1 MRRELEKVV
10 RAGAA
15 GFVVLAACLL
25 NVPEARAQVASGYSE
40 YYIPGR
46 EDAMSLA
53 LRSYNPGS
61 PPATNDTHAV
71 IAITAWAD
79 NVTVYYDHWE
89 DGMDFDP
96 NNPGTADETF
106 TLLTA
111 GTLLTLDDST
121 GGMPIPRVAANVY
134 YDGGDRLYIAGG
146 TVTVTRAS
154 WLEDRGQ
161 QIQAVAWE
169 IYPVKPQLTTYVAP
183 FGENLFPGFADF
195 ERSFALIQAT
205 ANGTTFRVDLDG
217 NGTWDRLD
225 QNFDGDTVDA
235 GDTDT
240 ISLSAGETFFLGNV
254 PVSPSPGVP
263 RGARGT
269 VNSGTR
275 IEGTATLQVKFVV
288 GDLDAN
294 YETRG
299 LSAFPRGYW
308 TREYYVP
315 VGQAANTLRTT
326 ITDLFLY
333 NPHATTLTVNWESQA
348 ASGSFT
354 IAAGATVSY
363 RAAPGTG
370 GALPTN
376 GALYLRGSDVFWGV
390 SAIDS
395 TGQVNEWAYSLLPS
409 SLLYSEH
416 FLGWAPGG
424 QPNEGGVD
432 GDGVV
437 GNDSGVFLTVV
448 QDNTRV
454 FVDTNRDGTPDQT
467 YTLNRLQSQ
476 YITDPADGDLSGAHF
491 WATGL
496 FTMAFGQNPDTA
508 PTQANSGDLG
518 YVAIPGT
525 DFVSLVL
532 TVDKTA
538 DPEVVPTTSGSST
551 TFTIDVDSQEYNVD
565 AVSILDTLPPNW
577 AFVADSAVITL
588 PNLTTISGAAAN
600 PQRVITYADR
610 FNTVAYN
617 NNDSTPSGTAWST
630 NWDEAN
636 DDAAAATGRIRIATD
651 TGVTPNASALRMYG
665 PTGAGRY
672 VARMASLSGSGA
684 VLRFKYRRHNVEAA
698 DTASVEICANATAG
712 TDITCSTA
720 WTTLTTLQGSGTD
733 LIDVA
738 YVPASFNLAPAF
750 ITTTFA
756 VRVTSNISA
765 DMGAES
771 IWIDDLEIETAGTGL
786 SGPILRWPSSQL
798 GGMAQNQ
805 RIRITFDAETT
816 AVLPA
821 GTLSKNDVRTT
832 GTRTVGVGAT
842 QTFNATD
849 FAYVASGDLQIEKT
863 SNAAVP
869 LYPGDSFRYSVTV
882 SNQAGAPTQTN
893 VSLYDPIP
901 GGLAYV
907 GGSGSVT
914 CEFPRNVRDTFATAV
929 YTRNDGVDNW
939 SGSWTESDTLGSG
952 ATGGLVWVT
961 TGQLQFRQQNTTSYA
976 DNLASGGYSGN
987 TGTASWTTSWTE
999 FGDDGT
1005 ATGGTIGVDGDQRI
1019 EFRGGTGAGDYIS
1032 RSANVFGARNLDI
1045 QVLFDP
1051 DADLG
1056 ANDDLIIEYSPDGT
1070 NWTTLWTVDGS
1081 TPDNS
1086 VLATNVTW
1094 DSSNS
1099 TIILRFRAEDDIE
1112 SGEEARFDNISIGF
1126 GSVAGSSIR
1135 RSANLATTS
1144 GAELRFDFTPSQ
1156 LEAGDTI
1163 LVEASADGLTFTT
1176 LETIDGA
1183 TSAGSR
1189 SYNLVSPVNY
1199 SSANTTIRFTASAGF
1214 TLSDETFSIDNVD
1227 ISYGASTTFASA
1239 SPPNFLDGSTG
1250 CQISGGGS
1258 LTLTFDVTVSNP
1270 FPTGQ
1275 TSVTN
1280 TATTTSLQFPIQISA
1295 SKTDLVTNPSALSSS
1310 AAGRIWFDTDRDGID
1325 DVGEP
1330 GIANVDVTLKDEFGT
1345 PIATVTT
1352 DSNGRYLFPNVLPK
1366 PCTGSC
1372 PRDPATTAPY
1382 YYVEVSSG
1390 LPGGLSQTCCSGRIL
1405 DNQTRRFYLAAGENR
1420 TGLDMGYTTPAS
1432 TVAFGDTVWVD
1443 ANGNGAQ
1450 NPGEIGLGGVTVQLY
1465 RDANADG
1472 LLQPGT
1478 DTLVATTTTAS
1489 DGSYLFAGITP
1500 TGATYFVAAATPSG
1514 YIATTP
1520 LNQRFTSVT
1529 GSTSYLTA
1537 DFGFQPTSSTT
1548 LYPISDRVWLD
1559 GNGNQTY
1566 EPGSPDFEIGIGGV
1580 TVDLLDASLN
1590 VIGTTTTAADGTF
1603 TFAGLTGGA
1612 ADYTVRIT
1620 DVNGVLAD
1628 FAGTTPYAQN
1638 RQRGEPNLTANIDR
1652 RNASP
1657 CAPAIAP
1664 CPSYGFRP
1672 TRAIGDTLFFDA
1684 DGDGVQDSGEGGI
1697 PSVVVSLYSDA
1708 NGDGVINGADA
1719 VIRTVTTDAAGQY
1732 LFSGLNNGNYIVSV
1746 PLQSGYTYSP
1756 DVFADSDPSA
1766 AGIQRAVPMTGTNVF
1781 TADFGFEP
1789 NTPTSVSGTVWD
1801 DANRSGAGSPEPGE
1815 SGLAGVAV
1823 SLYSDADSDG
1833 IIETGDV
1840 VVATTTTDSSGNY
1853 SFTGVASGTY
1863 VVRIT
1868 DGAGILTSYE
1878 STYEVTG
1885 GRSGPF
1891 NFQEAVNLSGGNASD
1906 VNFGYAVPTPTYASV
1921 VAFDATLAS
1930 GSVVVE
1936 WKTASE
1942 VGTIG
1947 FHVERLDPKTNSW
1960 IRVHDGLLPAI
1971 LTGPQGGSYRLRDA
1985 TAPTRETLTYRLV
1998 ETEASGLTLTYGPFR
2013 VTPERTS
2020 TFTGTFERTARPI
2033 SLETASRLTASAA
2046 ERAVFDIGGE
2056 AQTGVKAKILTV
2068 QTGLHRVEAADIA
2081 QRLGVPLAT
2090 VTSAIASGGL
2100 LLENRGNLVSYLP
2113 EAGNT
2118 ALYFYAEAI
2127 ESPFTAQNATLASLA
2142 PGSVMQ
2148 TGDTPLT
2155 LGRTPATSFTD
2166 KIVLEEDRYPLILI
2180 SSDPAGDLW
2189 AWDYLYAS
2197 DPSLASRVLNVP
2209 VPSPASDMTPILTVR
2224 LRGSSDTPP
2233 AVDHDV
2239 SFSWNGSTLGSVG
2252 WGGFEPFTATFE
2264 LPAQSLKAGDNA
2276 LSLSSRL
2283 VPGAPYDLVYI
2294 DSIELSYRRAYR
2306 ALGNEL
2312 SFTVAPG
2319 ADVTVQ
2325 GFTTNA
2331 IVLLDITDPRRPVPV
2346 WGARLAPAS
2355 DGTFGLRFGNRGASE
2370 RRFLATTLAKAG
2382 KPFQVAAVKAS
2393 SLRSE
2398 TNAADLIV
2406 IAPDF
2411 LAQAASELVSYRQ
2424 RQGRSTL
2431 LVSLESI
2438 YDEFSH
2444 SLSTPYAIRDFLK
2457 FASENW
2463 RRAPRYVTLV
2473 GRGTFDYKGISGTND
2488 SILPTLLTPTP
2499 MGLNASDFS
2508 FLDWGTSAGRNMS
2521 IGRLPVLTSQELKD
2535 YLRKITANESASGAP
2550 ALAVL
2555 LTADNPDASGD
2566 FLAGSE
2572 SVGAYVPLSSP
2583 ASRVYLSYVDASSG
2597 REAIKSALSRGAGIF
2612 NYVGHGGL
2620 DTLAH
2625 ENLFSSADVAAL
2637 TKVPR
2642 LSNFVAITC
2651 SAGNFAIPGYPS
2663 LAEKLVLARDSGSQA
2678 AWTASGLSNNDAGV
2692 RLNQRFFE
2700 RRFVLGERV
2709 LGDLVRQSLQDVE
2722 VKSEVGYVKKIYNI
2736 LGEPVSQLP

>member
-15 GFVVLAACLL
+15 GLMILATCLL
-25 NVPEARAQVASGYSE
+25 SVPEAKAQVASGYAE
-40 YYIPGR
+40 YYVPAS
-46 EDAMSLA
+46 ENTMSLA
-53 LRSYNPGS
+53 LRSLGPTPSN
-61 PPATNDTHAV
+61 NTHAV

-79 NVTVYYDHWE
+79 NTTVYYDHWE
-89 DGMDFDP
+89 DGIDFNP
-96 NNPGTADETF
+96 NNTTTADEVF
-106 TLLTA
+106 TLDT
-111 GTLLTLDDST
+111 GDVLTLDNT
-121 GGMPIPRVAANVY
+121 PAGGIPIPRSAAATY
-134 YDGGDRLYIAGG
+134 YDGGDRIYVAGG
-146 TVTVTRAS
+146 TVTVTRAG
-154 WLEDRGQ
+154 WLQGRGQ
-161 QIQAVAWE
+161 PVQAVAWE
-169 IYPVKPQLTTYVAP
+169 VYPVKPQLTTYIVP
-183 FGENLFPGFADF
+183 FGENLSIAPKNYTDF
-195 ERSFALIQAT
+195 LRTYVLIQAT
-205 ANGTTFRVDLDG
+205 APNTTFQVDLDG
-217 NGTWDRLD
+217 NGTWDTLD
-225 QNFDGDTVDA
+225 LDYDGDTT
-235 GDTDT
+235 GGPDTNT
-240 ISLSAGETFFLGNV
+240 VNLAAGETFFLGNV
-254 PVSPSPGVP
+254 PTNPNPAP
-263 RGARGT
+263 LGARAT
-269 VNSGTR
+269 VNSKTVIQGS
-275 IEGTATLQVKFVV
+275 ATLQIKFII
-288 GDLDAN
+288 GDPSAN

-308 TREYYVP
+308 SREYYAP
-315 VGQAANTLRTT
+315 VWEPTSGTKTT
-326 ITDLFLY
+326 DIFLY
-333 NPHATTLTVNWESQA
+333 NPNSSDITVNWQTISGAGSFSLA
-348 ASGSFT
+348 AGDTLSYRSAAGSLPTTGGVYLSGSN
-354 IAAGATVSY
+354 S
-363 RAAPGTG
+363 
-370 GALPTN
+370 
-376 GALYLRGSDVFWGV
+376 FWGV
-390 SAIDS
+390 STVDS

-424 QPNEGGVD
+424 TD
-432 GDGVV
+432 

-454 FVDTNRDGTPDQT
+454 FVDVNNDGVADQT
-467 YTLNRLQSQ
+467 YTLNRLQTQ
-476 YITDPADGDLSGAHF
+476 YITDATDGDLGGAHF
-491 WATGL
+491 WATGP
-496 FTMAFGQNPDTA
+496 FTMSYGQNPDTA
-508 PTQANSGDLG
+508 PDQAQSGDLG

-525 DFVSLVL
+525 DFVSLVM
-532 TVDKTA
+532 TVEKSA
-538 DPEVVPTTSGSST
+538 DPAVVPTASGART
-551 TFTIDVDSQEYNVD
+551 TFTIKVNSLDYPVDDVTVVD
-565 AVSILDTLPPNW
+565 RLPANW
-577 AFVADSAVITL
+577 
-588 PNLTTISGAAAN
+588 
-600 PQRVITYADR
+600 Q
-610 FNTVAYN
+610 
-617 NNDSTPSGTAWST
+617 
-630 NWDEAN
+630 
-636 DDAAAATGRIRIATD
+636 
-651 TGVTPNASALRMYG
+651 
-665 PTGAGRY
+665 Y
-672 VARMASLSGSGA
+672 VANSTLITR
-684 VLRFKYRRHNVEAA
+684 A
-698 DTASVEICANATAG
+698 DQST
-712 TDITCSTA
+712 STA
-720 WTTLTTLQGSGTD
+720 DPTVTGTGPYTLTWPSTVLFGMQ
-733 LIDVA
+733 
-738 YVPASFNLAPAF
+738 PNQ
-750 ITTTFA
+750 
-756 VRVTSNISA
+756 
-765 DMGAES
+765 
-771 IWIDDLEIETAGTGL
+771 EIE
-786 SGPILRWPSSQL
+786 
-798 GGMAQNQ
+798 
-805 RIRITFDAETT
+805 IRFEAETT
-816 AVLPA
+816 SNLLA
-821 GTLSKNDVRTT
+821 GTISENRVTAT
-832 GTRTVGVGAT
+832 GTRTPPVGST
-842 QTFNATD
+842 QIFTAKDSAF
-849 FAYVASGDLQIEKT
+849 VVSGDIAIAKSSTAQG
-863 SNAAVP
+863 P
-869 LYPGDSFRYSVTV
+869 LYPGDTLGYTVRVT
-882 SNQAGAPTQTN
+882 SPFQAATQTN

-901 GGLAYV
+901 VGLAYV
-907 GGSGSVT
+907 GGSGSIS
-914 CEFPRNVRDTFATAV
+914 CELGTAPRNVRDNFATNGSYAGNNGTV
-929 YTRNDGVDNW
+929 NW
-939 SGSWTESDTLGSG
+939 TGAWTESDALGGGATSGLALVTGNALRMGLARNVRDEFGANAYTNNNGSVTWGGPWTETDRYGNG
-952 ATGGLVWVT
+952 ATGP
-961 TGQLQFRQQNTTSYA
+961 TGGHARVNNGALQFRYLLATVIDDFD
-976 DNLASGGYSGN
+976 DNGSYSGSN
-987 TGTASWTTSWTE
+987 GTNPWTGPWTESNDTGGAGGGAVLVANNRLQFTNGTADRS
-999 FGDDGT
+999 
-1005 ATGGTIGVDGDQRI
+1005 A
-1019 EFRGGTGAGDYIS
+1019 S
-1032 RSANVFGARNLDI
+1032 RSASVAGAASVTVTFAL
-1045 QVLFDP
+1045 
-1051 DADLG
+1051 
-1056 ANDDLIIEYSPDGT
+1056 NDSGG
-1070 NWTTLWTVDGS
+1070 NGG
-1081 TPDNS
+1081 
-1086 VLATNVTW
+1086 
-1094 DSSNS
+1094 
-1099 TIILRFRAEDDIE
+1099 IE
-1112 SGEEARFDNISIGF
+1112 SGETLVAEYSLDGSPFILIGTFSGNGDTYTGSASCPGTTRTCTIALSGNNTLTIRFRAPEAWD
-1126 GSVAGSSIR
+1126 GSNGDVAYADAVSLSFVPVIDTQVTRPVNLDGAVT
-1135 RSANLATTS
+1135 ANLS
-1144 GAELRFDFTPSQ
+1144 LSFTPSG
-1156 LEAGDTI
+1156 LESGDTFVI
-1163 LVEASADGLTFTT
+1163 EATSNGTDFSVLETLNGPAAAGNRSYDLVSLGLASANF
-1176 LETIDGA
+1176 A
-1183 TSAGSR
+1183 
-1189 SYNLVSPVNY
+1189 
-1199 SSANTTIRFTASAGF
+1199 IRFRVTGGLES
-1214 TLSDETFSIDNVD
+1214 TNESLTIDNVD
-1227 ISYGASTTFASA
+1227 ITFTSPPITSVQRSVDLSAASGPALSFSTASANLELSDTAVIEASDNGADFTTLATFAGGTAVPAGPYSLAQFVSASTTIRFRITGGFEELDETISFDNVDITWGHMTTFAA
-1239 SPPNFLDGSTG
+1239 GSPPVFLASSAG
-1250 CQISGGGS
+1250 CSIRGGGR
-1258 LTLTFDVTVSNP
+1258 LILTFDTTVNNP
-1270 FPTGQ
+1270 FPSGQ
-1275 TSVTN
+1275 TTVTN
-1280 TATTTSLQFPIQISA
+1280 TAATTSTQYPVQITA

-1420 TGLDMGYTTPAS
+1420 TGLDMGYTTPAD
-1432 TVAFGDTVWVD
+1432 TVAFGDTVWID
-1443 ANGNGAQ
+1443 TNGNGAQ
-1450 NPGEIGLGGVTVQLY
+1450 NPGEIGLGGATVQLY
-1465 RDANADG
+1465 RDANSDG
-1472 LLQPGT
+1472 LLQPGS
-1478 DTLVATTTTAS
+1478 DTLVATATTAP

-1500 TGATYFVAAATPSG
+1500 TGATYFVAAATPAG

-1529 GSTSYLTA
+1529 GNTSYLTA
-1537 DFGFQPTSSTT
+1537 DFGFEPTSSNP
-1548 LYPISDRVWLD
+1548 LYSISDRVWLD
-1559 GNGNQTY
+1559 ENGNQAY
-1566 EPGSPDFEIGIGGV
+1566 GGGEIGIGGV
-1580 TVDLLDASLN
+1580 TIDLLDASLN

-1603 TFAGLTGGA
+1603 TFAGLTGGG

-1628 FAGTTPYAQN
+1628 FSGTTTYAQN

-1652 RNASP
+1652 RNATP
-1657 CAPAIAP
+1657 CDPAIAP

-1684 DGDGVQDSGEGGI
+1684 ANYGVEDPGEGGI
-1697 PSVVVSLYSDA
+1697 PGVLVSLYSDG
-1708 NGDGVINGADA
+1708 NGDGIINGADA
-1719 VIRTVTTDAAGQY
+1719 VIRTLTTDAAGHY
-1732 LFSGLNNGNYIVSV
+1732 LFSGLTNGNYIVSV
-1746 PLQSGYTYSP
+1746 PLQPGYTYS
-1756 DVFADSDPSA
+1756 DNSFLDSDTTA
-1766 AGIQRAVPMTGTNVF
+1766 AGIQRAVPMTGTTVL
-1781 TADFGFEP
+1781 TADFGFHP
-1789 NTPTSVSGTVWD
+1789 NTPRSVSGTVWN

-1823 SLYSDADSDG
+1823 SLYSDADGDG

-1891 NFQEAVNLSGGNASD
+1891 NFQEAVNLSGGNASG

-1921 VAFDATLAS
+1921 VAFDATLSA

-1947 FHVERLDPKTNSW
+1947 FHVERLDPKTSSW
-1960 IRVHDGLLPAI
+1960 IRVNDSLLPAI

-2020 TFTGTFERTARPI
+2020 TFTGTFERAARPI

-2100 LLENRGNLVSYLP
+2100 LLENQGNVVSYLP

-2142 PGSVMQ
+2142 PGSLMQ
-2148 TGDTPLT
+2148 AGDTPLT
-2155 LGRTPATSFTD
+2155 LGRTPATSFAD
-2166 KIVLEEDRYPLILI
+2166 KVVLEEDRYPLILI

-2306 ALGNEL
+2306 AVGNEL

-2346 WGARLAPAS
+2346 WGARLVPAS

-2411 LAQAASELVSYRQ
+2411 LARAASELVSYRQ

-2488 SILPTLLTPTP
+2488 NILPTLLTPTP

-2508 FLDWGTSAGRNMS
+2508 FLDWGTSASRNMS

-2663 LAEKLVLARDSGSQA
+2663 LAETLVLAKDSGSQA
-2678 AWTASGLSNNDAGV
+2678 TWTASGLSNNDAGV

-2709 LGDLVRQSLQDVE
+2709 LGDLVRQSLQDIE

>member
-1 MRRELEKVV
+1 MRGKLAVACRVV
-10 RAGAA
+10 VAWI
-15 GFVVLAACLL
+15 FVALVIQGQPASSQA
-25 NVPEARAQVASGYSE
+25 VSGYSE
-40 YYIPGR
+40 YVLPGDELNMYYIFNELDNNTGAT
-46 EDAMSLA
+46 AMHSVTSVVA
-53 LRSYNPGS
+53 WSA
-61 PPATNDTHAV
+61 AT
-71 IAITAWAD
+71 
-79 NVTVYYDHWE
+79 TVYYDHWE
-89 DGMDFDP
+89 NGYGF
-96 NNPGTADETF
+96 NPSNPVATADEIV
-106 TLLTA
+106 TLA
-111 GTLLTLDDST
+111 SPGSVRVFEST
-121 GGMPIPRVAANVY
+121 NVPSGGPPPNPRSASATCPGQGNPGNRC
-134 YDGGDRLYIAGG
+134 YDGGDRIYVAGG
-146 TVTVTRAS
+146 VVTVTRAVWIDS
-154 WLEDRGQ
+154 RGVGNQ
-161 QIQAVAWE
+161 GDAWE
-169 IYPVKPQLTTYVAP
+169 IYPVKPQLTTYILP
-183 FGENLFPGFADF
+183 FGEDLFATSATYFYGF
-195 ERSFALIQAT
+195 ERVYALIQAT
-205 ANGTTFRVDLDG
+205 EDNTTFTVDLNNDGTPDVLNQNRDANWNTTGPGTVAATNGSTVITGTSTAFTNAFPGNPIAINGVVYKIQNIANNTSLTLATAYTGTTGSLLTYVLGDSSTVFLERGQTFLLDRVSACRLHANCTTNPGSLNTGVAIYG
-217 NGTWDRLD
+217 NK
-225 QNFDGDTVDA
+225 
-235 GDTDT
+235 
-240 ISLSAGETFFLGNV
+240 
-254 PVSPSPGVP
+254 
-263 RGARGT
+263 
-269 VNSGTR
+269 
-275 IEGTATLQVKFVV
+275 TLQVKYVAGNP
-288 GDLDAN
+288 GDQYLA
-294 YETRG
+294 RG

-308 TREYYVP
+308 TNTYYAP
-315 VGQAANTLRTT
+315 FGQPTGTGANRF
-326 ITDLFLY
+326 TDYYLY
-333 NPHATTLTVNWESQA
+333 NPGSSALTVNWESLTG
-348 ASGSFT
+348 SGSFSIPANGT
-354 IAAGATVSY
+354 QSFNRALGANPSVPVGSGIYFSAAT
-363 RAAPGTG
+363 P
-370 GALPTN
+370 
-376 GALYLRGSDVFWGV
+376 FWGV
-390 SAIDS
+390 GFGDS
-395 TGQVNEWAYSLLPS
+395 TFDLYEWGYSLLPTN
-409 SLLYSEH
+409 LLYKEH
-416 FLGWAPGG
+416 YFGWSPGSLPLLTAPV
-424 QPNEGGVD
+424 N
-432 GDGVV
+432 
-437 GNDSGVFLTVV
+437 GNGVFLTAA
-448 QDNTRV
+448 QDNTTV
-454 FVDTNRDGTPDQT
+454 FVDYDNNGTADQT
-467 YTLNRLQSQ
+467 YTLSRLQSQ
-476 YITDPADGDLSGAHF
+476 FVPPGPAGDLSGARV

-496 FTMAFGQNPDTA
+496 FTMAYGQNPEFATT
-508 PTQANSGDLG
+508 PTPNLDLG
-518 YVAIPGT
+518 YVALPG
-525 DFVSLVL
+525 DDYVSLVL

-538 DPEVVPTTSGSST
+538 NPEIVSTASGSTT

-565 AVSILDTLPPNW
+565 EVTVQDVLPPNW
-577 AFVADSAVITL
+577 EFVPGSATITL
-588 PNLTTISGAAAN
+588 PNLTQITGASAN
-600 PQRVITYADR
+600 PQRVITYKDR
-610 FNTVAYN
+610 FNTIAYN
-617 NNDSTPSGTAWST
+617 NNDSTPSGT
-630 NWDEAN
+630 NWTTVWRESGEGTDP
-636 DDAAAATGRIRIATD
+636 AAGRIRVMSD
-651 TGVTPNASALRMYG
+651 TGVSPSATALRMWG
-665 PTGAGRY
+665 SGGRY
-672 VARMASLSGSGA
+672 AARMANLTGTA
-684 VLRFKYRRHNVEAA
+684 ATLRFKYRREFADAA
-698 DTASVEICANATAG
+698 DNVSIDVCSNATDTG
-712 TDITCSTA
+712 TTITCGTWSNV
-720 WTTLTTLQGSGTD
+720 TTISGVGNNFTD
-733 LIDVA
+733 AA
-738 YVPASFNLAPAF
+738 YAEASFALGPAF
-750 ITTTFA
+750 NATNFA
-756 VRVTSNISA
+756 VRFQSNVS
-765 DMGAES
+765 DNTGAES
-771 IWIDDLEIETAGTGL
+771 IWIDDVEIETVGTGL

-805 RIRITFDAETT
+805 RIRITFTGRTT
-816 AVLPA
+816 AVLPS
-821 GTLSKNDVRTT
+821 GTLSRNDVTAT
-832 GTRTVGVGAT
+832 GTRTVAVGAT
-842 QTFNATD
+842 QTFNTSD
-849 FAYVASGDLQIEKT
+849 FAYVASGQISLTKT
-863 SNAAVP
+863 SSVPYSTP
-869 LYPGDSFRYSVTV
+869 LYPGDTFNYTVTV
-882 SNQAGAPTQTN
+882 DNPAGAPTVTG
-893 VSLYDPIP
+893 VSLYDTLPA
-901 GGLAYV
+901 GVSYV
-907 GGSGSVT
+907 GPVSSNRSTVGD
-914 CEFPRNVRDTFATAV
+914 R
-929 YTRNDGVDNW
+929 
-939 SGSWTESDTLGSG
+939 
-952 ATGGLVWVT
+952 
-961 TGQLQFRQQNTTSYA
+961 FRQ
-976 DNLASGGYSGN
+976 
-987 TGTASWTTSWTE
+987 
-999 FGDDGT
+999 
-1005 ATGGTIGVDGDQRI
+1005 
-1019 EFRGGTGAGDYIS
+1019 
-1032 RSANVFGARNLDI
+1032 
-1045 QVLFDP
+1045 VLYT
-1051 DADLG
+1051 L
-1056 ANDDLIIEYSPDGT
+1056 NDGT
-1070 NWTTLWTVDGS
+1070 NSWLANWSEVNDGGTDPTTGDIRVVNGELRL
-1081 TPDNS
+1081 DNS
-1086 VLATNVTW
+1086 A
-1094 DSSNS
+1094 SN
-1099 TIILRFRAEDDIE
+1099 EP
-1112 SGEEARFDNISIGF
+1112 
-1126 GSVAGSSIR
+1126 SVR
-1135 RSANLATTS
+1135 RTVNLS
-1144 GAELRFDFTPSQ
+1144 
-1156 LEAGDTI
+1156 
-1163 LVEASADGLTFTT
+1163 
-1176 LETIDGA
+1176 GA
-1183 TSAGSR
+1183 TSAVLSFRYRTDTGVDAADTI
-1189 SYNLVSPVNY
+1189 LLQAAAAGVGGPWTTVGTFTGIVGAA
-1199 SSANTTIRFTASAGF
+1199 SATATADISAHVAAGTAIRFVFTNGNYEGTNENFFVDDLFITYNVADANAANSSVPDLIYGPTLLAG
-1214 TLSDETFSIDNVD
+1214 
-1227 ISYGASTTFASA
+1227 
-1239 SPPNFLDGSTG
+1239 
-1250 CQISGGGS
+1250 QS
-1258 LTLTFDVTVSNP
+1258 LTLTIPVRVDNP
-1270 FPTGQ
+1270 LATGID
-1275 TSVTN
+1275 TLTNVVSVT
-1280 TATTTSLQFPIQISA
+1280 AREFPIALTASA
-1295 SKTDLVTNPSALSSS
+1295 TNIVTNPSALSSS
-1310 AAGRIWFDTDRDGID
+1310 AAGRIWFDTDGDGID

-1382 YYVEVSSG
+1382 YYVEVSGG

-1420 TGLDMGYTTPAS
+1420 TGLDMGYTTPAG

-1443 ANGNGAQ
+1443 TNGNGAE
-1450 NPGEIGLGGVTVQLY
+1450 NPGEVGLAGVTVQLY

-1472 LLQPGT
+1472 VLQPGS
-1478 DTLVATTTTAS
+1478 DTLVATAMTAP

-1500 TGATYFVAAATPSG
+1500 TGATYFVAAATPAG

-1529 GSTSYLTA
+1529 GNTSYLTA
-1537 DFGFQPTSSTT
+1537 DFGFQPTGTT
-1548 LYPISDRVWLD
+1548 YSISDRVWLD
-1559 GNGNQTY
+1559 GNGDQAY
-1566 EPGSPDFEIGIGGV
+1566 GGGEIGIGGV

-1603 TFAGLTGGA
+1603 TFAGLAGGG

-1815 SGLAGVAV
+1815 SGLAGVVV
-1823 SLYSDADSDG
+1823 SLYSDADGDG

-1891 NFQEAVNLSGGNASD
+1891 NFQEAVNLTGGNASGI
-1906 VNFGYAVPTPTYASV
+1906 NFGYAVPTPTYASV
-1921 VAFDATLAS
+1921 VAFEATLSA

-1936 WKTASE
+1936 WQTASE

-1947 FHVERLDPKTNSW
+1947 FHVERLDPKSNVW
-1960 IRVHDGLLPAI
+1960 IRVHDSLLPAI

-2013 VTPERTS
+2013 VTPEKTS

-2033 SLETASRLTASAA
+2033 SPENASRLTASAA
-2046 ERAVFDIGGE
+2046 EKAVFDIGGE
-2056 AQTGVKAKILTV
+2056 AQTGVKAKILTA

-2100 LLENRGNLVSYLP
+2100 LLENQGNVVSYLP

-2142 PGSVMQ
+2142 PGSLMQ
-2148 TGDTPLT
+2148 AGDTPLT
-2155 LGRTPATSFTD
+2155 LGRTPATSFAD
-2166 KIVLEEDRYPLILI
+2166 KVVLEEDRYPLILI

-2306 ALGNEL
+2306 AVGNEL

-2488 SILPTLLTPTP
+2488 NILPTLLTPTP

-2508 FLDWGTSAGRNMS
+2508 FLDWGTPASRNMS

-2642 LSNFVAITC
+2642 LSSFVAITC

-2663 LAEKLVLARDSGSQA
+2663 LAETLVLAKDSGSQA

-2709 LGDLVRQSLQDVE
+2709 LGDLVRQSLQDIE